1 LVRPYLESNPNLNL
15 MQEHGEA
22 PVASPPARRFRK
34 TSNHRSTDET
44 GTRLKVRHV
53 SVQIKQARSERLSNE
68 AIE

>member
-1 LVRPYLESNPNLNL
+1 